1 MVYKKKSTLSLETLH
16 KSEASLLWCL
26 RCKVDNCF
34 PNECSISNVWVC
46 SEYIP
51 VNGVIMVAK
60 MLEKSR
66 FLFVLYS
73 CYMKFY
79 FCYIFHTY
87 LICLLHIYYIV
98 ISILNAFQF
107 CYRFLFSHYLVLNL
121 CDNVFI
127 FIISTKFLKCKI
139 LLIKKYLYFND
150 SNFLCY
156 MKIFMIW
163 FLPYG
168 W

>member
-1 MVYKKKSTLSLETLH
+1 
-16 KSEASLLWCL
+16 
-26 RCKVDNCF
+26 
-34 PNECSISNVWVC
+34 
-46 SEYIP
+46 
-51 VNGVIMVAK
+51 MVAK

-127 FIISTKFLKCKI
+127 FIISTKFLKCKV
-139 LLIKKYLYFND
+139 LIKK
-150 SNFLCY
+150 
-156 MKIFMIW
+156 IFV
-163 FLPYG
+163 F
-168 W
+168 